1 MEIMQARHEQ
11 VIDSLLT
18 KCGLSGPAGGVTRM
32 SGDGSDRIFYRLS
45 EPEPLVAVFPGPQQ
59 EKGLEEARSSFQIG
73 VHLADCGVAVPEI
86 LAYEPAEGAVLF
98 VDLGDKLLHSVCQRM
113 DDFSA
118 IEPYY
123 HQAIEALVQ
132 LQVTGAESFSGDYC
146 WDTPYYDL
154 DLMLNRESGYFMRS
168 FCRHYMGMI
177 LDNPKLAVEFE
188 RLARGA
194 ARQDNSYLLHRDF
207 QSRNLM
213 IYQGR
218 VVIIDFQG
226 ARFGPLAYDIAS
238 LLLDPYAELT
248 MDEQEILF
256 DYYLLVLGRKI
267 KVDHAAFKD
276 DYQVLAI
283 QRNLQILGAFAF
295 LTQVK
300 GKTFFKQFIGPAL
313 DSLNAQVAMVR
324 NDYPELHNL
333 VAKLRTSFYENPQV
347 AV

>member
-1 MEIMQARHEQ
+1 
-11 VIDSLLT
+11 
-18 KCGLSGPAGGVTRM
+18 
-32 SGDGSDRIFYRLS
+32 
-45 EPEPLVAVFPGPQQ
+45 
-59 EKGLEEARSSFQIG
+59 
-73 VHLADCGVAVPEI
+73 
-86 LAYEPAEGAVLF
+86 
-98 VDLGDKLLHSVCQRM
+98 
-113 DDFSA
+113 
-118 IEPYY
+118 
-123 HQAIEALVQ
+123 
-132 LQVTGAESFSGDYC
+132 
-146 WDTPYYDL
+146 
-154 DLMLNRESGYFMRS
+154 
-168 FCRHYMGMI
+168 MGMI